1 MPVTID
7 TKSVKRALDSAT
19 KAAEHLPLTKAGD
32 TLVNNIKANLGRGM
46 TPWGDPFVPL
56 KNPGVRRR
64 GRGRLSPVPLNDTRQ
79 HIYNRITYKVVDDNT
94 VIVGIMDSANA
105 RIGRVHQ
112 FGAVIHQ
119 PPRSQK
125 AYYKVN
131 FKTGASRFSRKSK
144 ANFSQWHTAKERVI
158 RIPERPFLPIKNGAV
173 VLPPAWAK
181 ELRRKVEDYLIS
193 ALSG

>member
-7 TKSVKRALDSAT
+7 TKSVKRALESAT
-19 KAAEHLPLTKAGD
+19 KAAEHLPLAKAGD
-32 TLVNNIKANLGRGM
+32 AMVNNIKANLGRGM

-56 KNPGVRRR
+56 KNPGIRRR

-79 HIYNRITYKVVDDNT
+79 HIYNRIN
-94 VIVGIMDSANA
+94 
-105 RIGRVHQ
+105 
-112 FGAVIHQ
+112 
-119 PPRSQK
+119 
-125 AYYKVN
+125 YKVN

-158 RIPERPFLPIKNGAV
+158 RIPARPFLPIKNGAV

-193 ALSG
+193 ALRG